1 MNSGL
6 SDVRAIGLSE
16 RSVRLVVLTRSVRSV
31 RPARGADS
39 RASRS
44 FTNFFARES
53 GRCERSIR
61 ALRSSGASVGLG
73 FDAVCF

>member
-1 MNSGL
+1 M
-6 SDVRAIGLSE
+6 RAFGLSE
-16 RSVRLVVLTRSVRSV
+16 RSVRLALLTRSVRSVRSV

-44 FTNFFARES
+44 FTNFFARDS